1 MRSYAYAAVDP
12 ADQLLIAPAYAI
24 PIALSRA
31 GLTLDDIDLFE
42 MHEAFAA
49 QVLSTLTV
57 LEHNGVGRVPV
68 EKLNVM
74 GGSIA
79 LGHPFGATGA
89 RIVLTLANEMH
100 RRGARY
106 GLATACAAGGNGAAI
121 ILERAA

>member
-1 MRSYAYAAVDP
+1 
-12 ADQLLIAPAYAI
+12 
-24 PIALSRA
+24 
-31 GLTLDDIDLFE
+31 
-42 MHEAFAA
+42 
-49 QVLSTLTV
+49 
-57 LEHNGVGRVPV
+57 
-68 EKLNVM
+68 M

-121 ILERAA
+121 ILERAT